1 MGYNKDIY
9 TTNDL
14 WDKLLGEIKRKEV
27 IINLKDFKKTRLINI
42 IRSKN
47 SKIDAQN
54 NIINGLKM
62 ECSWM
67 DSEIKRLNNYINH
80 T

>member
-1 MGYNKDIY
+1 MEYNKDIY
-9 TTNDL
+9 TNDL
-14 WDKLLGEIKRKEV
+14 WDKLIGEIKRKEV

-47 SKIDAQN
+47 SEIDAQK

-62 ECSWM
+62 DCSWM